1 MPLITTIKKYR
12 SIITIALSLI
22 AIVLMI
28 YYDYC
33 DTACRYLKGNIWG
46 IDLKWVGIAYML
58 AIIIFAALRLS
69 PFVKAMLAGGLGVEV
84 HLYAFQIQNNVY
96 CPFCLAFS
104 AMLILSFIIN
114 YDVPS
119 AWFEDRRRMWLY
131 FLGEVDFPMFKI
143 HKLPLLIFSLL
154 GYLTIL
160 FTLSGS
166 ATPAYG
172 QEVALGVPSLGKG
185 SYEVVLFADYF
196 CPPCLRIDTK
206 AEPLLKKL
214 LATGK
219 IKLTFVDVPFHTPT
233 PIYAKYYLYAAN
245 ANSEANN
252 ILHVRRVLFE
262 AAQVK
267 NIQTEIALVAYLK
280 EQNILW
286 KTLDEKSI
294 FSILLTKIK
303 ENNITQTPTC
313 VIRYSANDI
322 KIFVGDVE
330 IWNGLNALKTHIST
344 EKK

>member
-1 MPLITTIKKYR
+1 MPLIMTIKEYR
-12 SIITIALSLI
+12 NIITIMLSLI
-22 AIVLMI
+22 GILLMM

-33 DTACRYLKGNIWG
+33 DTACSYLKGDICG
-46 IDLKWVGIAYML
+46 INLKWIGISYML
-58 AIIIFAALRLS
+58 VIIIFAALRLS
-69 PFVKAMLAGGLGVEV
+69 PFVRAMLAAGLGVEV

-104 AMLILSFIIN
+104 VMVILSFIIN
-114 YDVPS
+114 YEVPS
-119 AWFEDRRRMWLY
+119 AWLNGRRMWLY
-131 FLGEVDFPMFKI
+131 FLGEVDFPMFRI

-160 FTLSGS
+160 LTLSGS
-166 ATPAYG
+166 VTPAYG
-172 QEVALGVPSLGKG
+172 QELVPGVPSLGKG

-214 LATGK
+214 LATDK
-219 IKLTFVDVPFHTPT
+219 IKLTFVDVPIHGPT

-252 ILHVRRVLFE
+252 LLHVRKILFE

-267 NIQTEIALVAYLK
+267 NIQTESALVAYLK
-280 EQNILW
+280 EQKISW

-294 FSILLTKIK
+294 FSVLLAIIK
-303 ENNITQTPTC
+303 ENNIRSTPTC
-313 VIRYSANDI
+313 VIRYSARDV
-322 KIFVGDVE
+322 KIFVGDEE
-330 IWNGLNALKTHIST
+330 IWNGLNALKTHISL
-344 EKK
+344 ERK

>member
-1 MPLITTIKKYR
+1 
-12 SIITIALSLI
+12 
-22 AIVLMI
+22 
-28 YYDYC
+28 
-33 DTACRYLKGNIWG
+33 
-46 IDLKWVGIAYML
+46 
-58 AIIIFAALRLS
+58 
-69 PFVKAMLAGGLGVEV
+69 
-84 HLYAFQIQNNVY
+84 
-96 CPFCLAFS
+96 
-104 AMLILSFIIN
+104 
-114 YDVPS
+114 
-119 AWFEDRRRMWLY
+119 MWLY
-131 FLGEVDFPMFKI
+131 FLGEVDFPMFRI

-166 ATPAYG
+166 VTPAYG
-172 QEVALGVPSLGKG
+172 QDVVPSVPSLGKG

-219 IKLTFVDVPFHTPT
+219 IKLTFVDAPFHKFT

-252 ILHVRRVLFE
+252 IFHIRRVLFE

-280 EQNILW
+280 EQNISW
-286 KTLDEKSI
+286 KMLDENSI
-294 FSILLTKIK
+294 FPILLTKIK
-303 ENNITQTPTC
+303 ENRITQTPTC
-313 VIRYSANDI
+313 VIRYSARDI

-344 EKK
+344 KKK